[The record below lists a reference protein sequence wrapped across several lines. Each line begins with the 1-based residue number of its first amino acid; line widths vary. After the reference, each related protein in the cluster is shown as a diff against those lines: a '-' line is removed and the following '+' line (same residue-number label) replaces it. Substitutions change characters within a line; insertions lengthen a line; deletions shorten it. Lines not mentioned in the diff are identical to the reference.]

1 MPAISI
7 IIPVYNV
14 EKYLRRCLDSVL
26 NQTFTDWQAIC
37 VNDGSPDSSDKI
49 LAEYAARDSRFIIVN
64 KPNGGLSDARN
75 AGMKHATGEYI
86 MYLDSDDFIHPQTM
100 EIAHY
105 MAMRD
110 GSDIVSWTYDRIYR
124 PQLMVRYKLGL
135 DTDSVVPGR
144 LHKKYDVTKIK
155 TRVTDDIYAYATE
168 FSHNRWTRDKKWKIK
183 HCQVWKN
190 LYRRELIADI
200 PFIKGILFEDMPWWS
215 AVMLRNPRVTITGL
229 PLYFYVPNFGGI
241 VLSAKQLKIMQS
253 VCTGITVAYE
263 LYARTATPYQMHQ
276 WQKNFLWLFIYWAF
290 RKVKY
295 LDNDADRAAARD
307 YLRHVVQ
314 IGALST
320 PPYGWARLL
329 RQKIIDYIGD
339 PK

>member
-105 MAMRD
+105 MAMCD